1 MPSEFPPRLSRN
13 AKIALGAVLLVT
25 LAYSFVIAGQI
36 LIWFVIVGIA
46 AGIYVAWALVVAVY
60 RMVEAVE
67 RLADAMEARNRR
79 EAGTEDASRIDTED
93 ERVDDA

>member
-13 AKIALGAVLLVT
+13 AKIVLGAFLLIT
-25 LAYSFVIAGQI
+25 LVYSFVIAGQI
-36 LIWFVIVGIA
+36 LVWFVIAGIA

-79 EAGTEDASRIDTED
+79 EGDPA
-93 ERVDDA
+93 VDDG